1 MSNEIDRR
9 IVDMQFN
16 NAQFESGVNQSIGT
30 LDRLKNALSFKGVS
44 KGIEQVSFGTL
55 NNGINTV
62 SKGFSALQTI
72 ATGALIKIGF
82 AAVDAGKKLFNALFV
97 QQPKAGWSKYEQ
109 ITSSV
114 QTILAATKELGQT
127 MESVTGYVNK
137 LNWYTD
143 ETSYSLTD
151 MTSNIAKFTSAGIEL
166 DSATVAMMG
175 IANASAL
182 AGSGV
187 QSASHAMAGFSKA
200 MAAGSMGTR
209 QWMWIETAKMD
220 TMSFKNELIAAAVA
234 VGTLKKVTSGTHA
247 GEYITTSVGGTKKG
261 KYVTAESIRENLSS
275 GWMNKDVM
283 ETALNTYGRFANL
296 MSDFYVLMG
305 DGATYTT
312 NELLTLVDEYAKG
325 SLDIQKLSKKT
336 GVSVET
342 LTENFEDLK
351 KEGISG
357 IDESGNLIY
366 TIGRN
371 AFAAAQEAI
380 TLKQAWE
387 ALTDALSTGWM
398 KTWQLIFGNY
408 EEAKKLWTNLAN
420 WLYDLF
426 AEGGNVRNAI
436 LDEWHFSESGGY
448 QDFVESLYNIMD
460 AVTSVRDLFK
470 EVFDQYLPSIS
481 ADNLID
487 WTSKLLSYTTN
498 LSSYMEKVREA
509 FAYVAKITGRSVEED
524 TGETETFDKVSQ
536 QGALATYVDQLLG
549 REGYEKRLAENLV
562 AVNKKSPLM
571 QEWADYVNA
580 ANFTSARAFINWN
593 YSDIEARDHALAMV
607 DDAESKYFARLEKFE
622 DDWQKTYEKE
632 YDKLEAWQKEH
643 PFISP
648 DVYWEEIGH
657 SELVEQHREV
667 TRSHRDPLMN
677 NNDYSSIMDLYDA
690 LDGLNSILSIVKE
703 TATSAWGALKQIFS
717 PAKILVDD
725 IVKLFGA
732 LGRRLVEIGDK
743 LVGEGKISAF
753 FDDLTDKAGGPVE
766 KLVDFLHRFLEAL
779 TALIDP
785 EVSSGTHEFAETL
798 KQLFGGVWKSA
809 KDFVQSVA
817 PVLTSIWNVISSIV
831 KGLAEAIT
839 GFVGQINFA
848 GIVPKLKAVLDIGI
862 GTLLFSFLKKLN
874 VFGKEVKEKGLMA
887 MIKEAIF
894 GKKDEDKEGG
904 TLTKITEMLDNFTT
918 KLSDSLAKILN
929 IEAFKTFATSVL
941 MIAGALLL
949 MAMIP
954 ADKLAQVAIMFGS
967 VIGSFILII
976 NILKDF
982 KAVKDPVLKK
992 GLDVKGILALG
1003 AAIAALATA
1012 IFVIALSL
1020 VVLALIPK
1028 EALEKALAGLTGILL
1043 LVGIT
1048 LAAMFYIVN
1057 NSGVTS
1063 SQIIALAIAFLALA
1077 PAILAMAVAIG
1088 VIAVSLALLSL
1099 IPADK
1104 LLSAASAIGIVLAVM
1119 GILLYVLSQN
1129 ALGVMAAAAAFLML
1143 APAVAVLALSLGLL
1157 ALIPAERLLTGI
1169 LALTAL
1175 TTILGILMYG
1185 LSTNALGILGVAA
1198 AFLILAP
1205 ALVVMSLALIMLS
1218 LVPFA
1223 KLLGGLV
1230 IFAAMLAVISAAA
1243 IVTSVMIGPL
1253 FALGGALILI
1263 GAGTILLGAGLVL
1276 VSTAISIL
1284 IAGVA
1289 YGISLII
1296 DSIANLISVIVG
1308 PFEGIGKS
1316 VTKFKERLVNGL
1328 KNILPKLKE
1337 VGKELWDKL
1346 VNAWDSIDFKAIG
1359 QNIVNGIKNGLSKCW
1374 EGIKSAGKWLWN
1386 TLTSGFNAAGGI
1398 SSPSKVMMEEMK
1410 WVVAGMEI
1418 GADKNERSIREVGA
1432 GMADALLGATGDAL
1446 QDYDSFAPNLTPVLD
1461 LSNVSGSAG
1470 MSFGATLT
1478 PNSMRSLASVS
1489 ADISNQ
1495 RDSMND
1501 YINAAV
1507 ESALNGMKDELTF
1520 IVPLEIDGK
1529 QFAKATAKHTK
1540 DAQDTLDYYSL
1551 RRLGYA

>member
-30 LDRLKNALSFKGVS
+30 LGRLKEALSFKGVTR
-44 KGIEQVSFGTL
+44 GIEQISFGAL
-55 NNGINTV
+55 DNGINTV
-62 SKGFSALQTI
+62 SKGFSVLQTI
-72 ATGALIKIGF
+72 ATGALLKIG
-82 AAVDAGKKLFNALFV
+82 AEAVTAGKKLFNALFI
-97 QQPKAGWSKYEQ
+97 QQGKVGWGKYEDVTNS
-109 ITSSV
+109 I
-114 QTILAATKELGQT
+114 QTILSATRNLGET

-151 MTSNIAKFTSAGIEL
+151 MTSNIAKFTSAGIKL
-166 DSATVAMMG
+166 DSATTAMIG
-175 IANASAL
+175 VANASAM
-182 AGSGV
+182 AGQGAST
-187 QSASHAMAGFSKA
+187 ASHAMAGFAKA

-209 QWMWIETAKMD
+209 HWMWIETAKMD
-220 TMSFKNELIAAAVA
+220 TMEFKNELLKAAEA
-234 VGTLKKVTSGTHA
+234 VGTLRRVGVDEEGNVKYK
-247 GEYITTSVGGTKKG
+247 TTSSAKKAG
-261 KYVTAESIRENLSS
+261 VEVTAATMRETLSLQWLNAEAMEKALLVYGEFADSMS
-275 GWMNKDVM
+275 G
-283 ETALNTYGRFANL
+283 
-296 MSDFYVLMG
+296 FYTLMG
-305 DGATYTT
+305 DGEYYTT
-312 NELLTLVDEYAKG
+312 NQLLKFIDEFKDG
-325 SLDIQKLSKKT
+325 TLDIKKLSRVT
-336 GVSVET
+336 GISVET
-342 LTENFEDLK
+342 LTNEFETLTAQAYQWNEEQQK
-351 KEGISG
+351 WE
-357 IDESGNLIY
+357 Y
-366 TIGRN
+366 TVGRQ
-371 AFAAAQEAI
+371 AFAMAQEAI
-380 TLKQAWE
+380 SARQAWE
-387 ALTDALSTGWM
+387 ALTDAISTGWM
-398 KTWQLIFGNY
+398 RTWQLIFGNY
-408 EEAKKLWTNLAN
+408 EEAKSLWTDVAN
-420 WLYDLF
+420 WLYELF
-426 AEGGNVRNAI
+426 AESGNTRNAI
-436 LDEWHFSESGGY
+436 LEEWHFSEVGGY
-448 QDFVESLYNIMD
+448 QDFVDSLHTVMD
-460 AVTSVRDLFK
+460 TVVEFRDTIKDIFNN
-470 EVFDQYLPSIS
+470 FLPSIDAS
-481 ADNLID
+481 TLTGLTTKFSDAADSLSQKVALLSLAWDNYKRRNQIGEYNPSNVDENVPSYVTELRYTAPSHDNVPSYVTELRDLPEATDKISELID
-487 WTSKLLSYTTN
+487 FLYGLKS
-498 LSSYMEKVREA
+498 A
-509 FAYVAKITGRSVEED
+509 VE
-524 TGETETFDKVSQ
+524 
-536 QGALATYVDQLLG
+536 
-549 REGYEKRLAENLV
+549 
-562 AVNKKSPLM
+562 
-571 QEWADYVNA
+571 
-580 ANFTSARAFINWN
+580 
-593 YSDIEARDHALAMV
+593 
-607 DDAESKYFARLEKFE
+607 
-622 DDWQKTYEKE
+622 
-632 YDKLEAWQKEH
+632 
-643 PFISP
+643 
-648 DVYWEEIGH
+648 
-657 SELVEQHREV
+657 
-667 TRSHRDPLMN
+667 
-677 NNDYSSIMDLYDA
+677 
-690 LDGLNSILSIVKE
+690 IVKE
-703 TATSAWGALKQIFS
+703 TITQAWGAIKTTLS
-717 PAKILVDD
+717 PAKVLVDD
-725 IVKLFGA
+725 LVKLFGA
-732 LGRRLVEIGDK
+732 IGRRIVDIGDK

-753 FDDLTDKAGGPVE
+753 FDNLADKAGGPVE
-766 KLVDFLHRFLEAL
+766 KLVDFLHEFLEAL

-798 KQLFGGVWKSA
+798 KQLFGGVWSSA
-809 KDFVQSVA
+809 KEFVRSVA

-848 GIVPKLKAVLDIGI
+848 GIVPKLKAVLDLGI
-862 GTLLFSFLKKLN
+862 GALLFSFLKKLN

-904 TLTKITEMLDNFTT
+904 TLAKITEMLDNFTT

-929 IEAFKTFATSVL
+929 IEAFRTFASSIL

-954 ADKLAQVAIMFGS
+954 ADKLAQVAIMLGA
-967 VIGSFILII
+967 VIGSFVLII

-1003 AAIAALATA
+1003 AAIAALAAA

-1028 EALEKALAGLTGILL
+1028 DALEKALAGLTGILL

-1099 IPADK
+1099 IPANK

-1157 ALIPAERLLTGI
+1157 ALIPAEKLLTGI

-1218 LVPFA
+1218 LVPFV

-1243 IVTSVMIGPL
+1243 IVASVMIGPL

-1276 VSTAISIL
+1276 VSTAVTIL

-1296 DSIANLISVIVG
+1296 DSIANLIAVIVG

-1316 VTKFKERLVNGL
+1316 VTKFKEGLVNGS
-1328 KNILPKLKE
+1328 KSILAKHKV
-1337 VGKELWDKL
+1337 VGKELCDKL

-1359 QNIVNGIKNGLSKCW
+1359 QNIVDGIKNGLSKCW

-1410 WVVAGMEI
+1410 WVVAGMEL
-1418 GADKNERSIREVGA
+1418 GVDKNERSIREVGA

-1461 LSNVSGSAG
+1461 LSNISGSAG
-1470 MSFGATLT
+1470 MSLGATLT
-1478 PNSMRSLASVS
+1478 PNAARSLASVS